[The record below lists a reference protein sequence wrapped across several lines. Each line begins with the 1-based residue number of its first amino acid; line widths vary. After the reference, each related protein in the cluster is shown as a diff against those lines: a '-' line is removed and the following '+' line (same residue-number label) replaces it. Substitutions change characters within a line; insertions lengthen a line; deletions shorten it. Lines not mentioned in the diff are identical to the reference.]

1 MSIDR
6 FADDPSL
13 VKKAT
18 DPEGDNSGRN
28 DGPQLIGVGNPAPY
42 YEISVSDKPGQA
54 SDQTIT
60 HTGPGAGNM
69 GGVGSATGVQG
80 FVSATGNKVII
91 DNTFGSDT
99 ITMQHHSGAAIV
111 IDSDGSI
118 HLISTGKKGVGVI
131 SPRGD
136 LTVYAQGHLIL
147 KGDGKVTIESQG
159 DMDFNV
165 GGSLGIHV
173 GRNMITSVRD
183 GSSEEVIYNG
193 SKVVEVAKDMSTM
206 VAGDNRITAA
216 GKMQIQTPN
225 TLDIDAAKNLTIRSD
240 KTVELD
246 AQQNIGLYAK
256 EKVSINAKDTLEVVS
271 EGAMTLSTKDDFALK
286 ADGTAKLSSTSAAS
300 IHSTST
306 IDVLA
311 SAKVN
316 IKGSATDIQIS
327 GSPSVDSATDP
338 GPAQLAQYPTADTII
353 KNITSLLDAPD
364 FPLNAAT
371 MSAEE
376 MSLYKNEG
384 GNPNP
389 KAEAYAAGN
398 KGAGVSYQSTDT
410 GITAE
415 AIASGI
421 YDRPAGISDG
431 NGISETPGI
440 PLPSSIYNSNEQL
453 SRHVK
458 VGQIIGIHNAPQS
471 EIKNILTAA
480 QNVAWNIL
488 DPLYEK
494 FGARVYISS
503 WWRPKSTNHSTG
515 GAVDIRCSNK
525 PDYGFTAEIASYV
538 RDNLPYSKVLL
549 EKNDEGGIHVHV
561 EAAKPGQRGGGTVLT
576 CADPHCY
583 SSIPGLKLSYA
594 VAALQGRKIVG

>member
-6 FADDPSL
+6 FAVDPSI
-13 VKKAT
+13 VKSVT
-18 DPEGDNSGRN
+18 NPEGDGVGRN
-28 DGPQLIGVGNPAPY
+28 DGPQLIGSGNPAPY
-42 YEISVSDKPGQA
+42 YEVSVSDKPGQA

-69 GGVGSATGVQG
+69 TGVGSATDIQG
-80 FVSATGNKVII
+80 FTSPTGNKVII

-99 ITMQHHSGAAIV
+99 ITMQHHSGASII

-118 HLISTGKKGVGVI
+118 HLYSTGKKGVGVI

-147 KGDGKVTIESQG
+147 KGDGKVTLESQG

-173 GRNMITSVRD
+173 GRNMVTSVRE

-193 SKVVEVAKDMSTM
+193 SKVIEVAKEMSTM
-206 VAGDNRITAA
+206 VAGDNRITTA
-216 GKMQIQTPN
+216 GKMKIQTPS
-225 TLDIDAAKNLTIRSD
+225 TFELDAAENLTIRSD
-240 KTVELD
+240 KTIELD
-246 AQQNIGLYAK
+246 AQKDIGAYAK
-256 EKVSINAKDTLEVVS
+256 EKVSVNAKTTLEIVS
-271 EGAMTLSTKDDFALK
+271 EDAMTLSTKDDFLVK
-286 ADGTAKLSSTSAAS
+286 ADGTSKISSTSAAS

-306 IDVLA
+306 VDVLA
-311 SAKVN
+311 SAKIN

-327 GSPSVDSATDP
+327 GSPSVDSAADA
-338 GPAQLAQYPTADTII
+338 GPAQLAQYPTKDVIV

-364 FPLNAAT
+364 FPHNAAA

-376 MSLYKNEG
+376 FGLYKNEG

-398 KGAGVSYQSTDT
+398 KGAGVTYESKDD

-415 AIASGI
+415 AVAAGI
-421 YDRPAGISDG
+421 YDRPTGITSG

-458 VGQIIGIHNAPQS
+458 VGQILGIHNAPQS
-471 EIKNILTAA
+471 DIKNILTAA

-503 WWRPKSTNHSTG
+503 WFRLKSTNHGTG

-525 PDYGFTAEIASYV
+525 PDYGFTAEMAAYV

-549 EKNDEGGIHVHV
+549 EKNDEGGIHCHV
-561 EAAKPGQRGGGTVLT
+561 EAAKPGQRGGGSVLT
-576 CADPHCY
+576 CADPHCH

-594 VAALQGRKIVG
+594 VAALQGKAVG